1 MISGGGDGGGGGGGG
16 GGGAGRCW
24 RGVDGGRLCTADCGG
39 EMFGG
44 GGGGLGRSVS
54 VGVSLNTVGKSGIG
68 VNPEGAIGGPDSI
81 ENWRSPAIPEK
92 YMYFIINHIS
102 KTHKLYTVYK

>member
-1 MISGGGDGGGGGGGG
+1 M
-16 GGGAGRCW
+16 
-24 RGVDGGRLCTADCGG
+24 V
-39 EMFGG
+39 GG

-81 ENWRSPAIPEK
+81 EN
-92 YMYFIINHIS
+92 
-102 KTHKLYTVYK
+102 